1 MRLFG
6 LIITGFWIGFGWS
19 WGSGNRI
26 GEIIFPICA
35 IVISILAAAFE
46 LIKPIELE
54 NAGWNKDE

>member
-19 WGSGNRI
+19 WGTGNRI
-26 GEIIFPICA
+26 GEIVLPICA
-35 IVISILAAAFE
+35 VFVSLIATAFE

-54 NAGWNKDE
+54 KAGEWDE